1 MKIYD
6 YDSFPFFYVPKVDFK
21 TINLSKDT
29 NIYIPINEACW
40 AIKAPCVGGSKNIKL
55 KKICVLC
62 FGKFPRLKYSCFTN
76 LCKVRII

>member
-29 NIYIPINEACW
+29 NIYVPINEACW
-40 AIKAPCVGGSKNIKL
+40 AIKTPCAGGSGNLDTKKIFGFNIFLDKNKKL
-55 KKICVLC
+55 K
-62 FGKFPRLKYSCFTN
+62 
-76 LCKVRII
+76 